1 MISDLNSVL
10 SNSAKNMKK
19 SVIRELLK
27 LTQKKG
33 LISFAGGLPAPT
45 SFPID
50 DLKEIVIEVLEK
62 EGASALQ
69 YSTTEGDIGL
79 REQLVQR
86 YRQNG
91 LDITTDNLIITTA
104 SQQGI
109 DLISR
114 IFINPGDAIVCGL
127 PSYLGGLQA
136 FASYGAITKGICFD
150 KFGWKMDELKKTL
163 KELKKE
169 GKKPKFLYLIPD
181 FQNPSGITM
190 PEQRRRDIIALSHEY
205 DVLMVE
211 DSPYREIRFEG
222 EPQRMMYDLD
232 GTESVI
238 TLGTFSK
245 TFVPGFRIGW
255 VIAHPD
261 IIDKIVTAKQS
272 ADLCTPIFVQRIA
285 ARYLEKGLF
294 EKNIKKIVKDYREK
308 RDVMLQ
314 GFREFMPKGVTWTEP
329 EGGLFLFLTLPEYMD
344 AEKLFLKAV
353 EKNVAFV
360 IGAAFYCNDCGH
372 NTMRINFSYTSK
384 EENREGVKRLAEVIR
399 EEMKH

>member
-1 MISDLNSVL
+1 MISDLQSVL
-10 SNSAKNMKK
+10 SANALNMKK

-33 LISFAGGLPAPT
+33 IISFAGGLPAPS
-45 SFPID
+45 SFPIAE
-50 DLKEIVIEVLEK
+50 LKEIINEVLDK
-62 EGASALQ
+62 DGPMALQ
-69 YSTTEGDIGL
+69 YSTTEGDLGL
-79 REQLVQR
+79 REQLVKR
-86 YRQNG
+86 YRQAG

-109 DLISR
+109 DLLCR
-114 IFINPGDAIVCGL
+114 IFLNPGDTVICGL

-136 FASYGAITKGICFD
+136 FASYSARTVGITFD
-150 KFGWKMDELKKTL
+150 KHGWRIDELEKML
-163 KELKKE
+163 KELQKNNS
-169 GKKPKFLYLIPD
+169 KPKFLYIIPD

-190 PEQRRRDIIALSHEY
+190 PESRRKQIIALAHDY
-205 DVLMVE
+205 DVLIVE

-232 GTESVI
+232 STGQVI

-285 ARYLEKGLF
+285 ARYMEKGLF
-294 EKNIKKIVKDYREK
+294 EKNIEKIVRDYKEK
-308 RDVMLQ
+308 RDTMIR
-314 GFREFMPKGVTWTEP
+314 GFKEFMPEGVTWTEP
-329 EGGLFLFLTLPEYMD
+329 EGGLFLFLTLPGNMD
-344 AEKLFLKAV
+344 AEKLFHKAV

-360 IGAAFYCNDCGH
+360 IGSAFYCNDCGR
-372 NTMRINFSYTSK
+372 NTMRINFSFTSK
-384 EENREGVKRLAEVIR
+384 EENREGVRRLAQVIQ
-399 EEMKH
+399 EEMNA